1 MTAFTPPPE
10 FGHPDST
17 NGWQAEVGGATADQ
31 HGRPVQVFN
40 LRYLPGF
47 LTRRRNTSTVGQDTD
62 RETDRVG
69 GWLLAGAA
77 LLLLALALAQG
88 YVSYRAQYQFV
99 HAVKHEHLAST
110 LEALGLD
117 TAAVIFA
124 LLALAQA
131 RLGRPAV
138 AERTLNLACV
148 AGSLLMN
155 ALSADVSSAKSVA
168 AWVLPAALYAAAS
181 DRLIAV
187 VRRRALTGHDAD
199 TTSPLT
205 AARGISLWVLR
216 LGLAPVTTCKG
227 FRAWVLD
234 EAPVAPGR
242 RALPAP
248 GPTATPSALPS
259 GERPALEAG
268 PSTPLANGPSSP
280 ASTSSAPSSDGPST
294 ETGRTRSRTRK
305 TSSSRAKTGRS
316 KRSSRTTTRTEVDV
330 TELLPL
336 GRRIAAELAASGEAL
351 TRDTLA
357 AQLRQA
363 GHTAGNA
370 RVGALLTHLKTDP
383 TGPTA
388 EPAASPSISTSAT
401 EGQAA

>member
-1 MTAFTPPPE
+1 MTTFTPPPE
-10 FGHPDST
+10 FGRPDHA
-17 NGWQAEVGGATADQ
+17 NGWQAETAGATSDP

-47 LTRRRNTSTVGQDTD
+47 LTRRRTTTAEDTAAA
-62 RETDRVG
+62 DRVG

-117 TAAVIFA
+117 AAAVIFA

-155 ALSADVSSAKSVA
+155 ALSADIGSAKSVA

-187 VRRRALTGHDAD
+187 VRRRALAGRDTAD
-199 TTSPLT
+199 TTSPLA
-205 AARGISLWVLR
+205 AARGIGLWVLR

-248 GPTATPSALPS
+248 GPSTSPSALPS
-259 GERPALEAG
+259 GERPAIEAG
-268 PSTPLANGPSSP
+268 PSTPSESGPSDR
-280 ASTSSAPSSDGPST
+280 TSVPSAPSSAGPSST
-294 ETGRTRSRTRK
+294 AGRTGTRTRRTPSSRTGG
-305 TSSSRAKTGRS
+305 GRS
-316 KRSSRTTTRTEVDV
+316 KRSSRTSAPAPVDV
-330 TELLPL
+330 TDLIPL
-336 GRRIAAELAASGEAL
+336 GQQIAAELAARGEPL
-351 TRDTLA
+351 TRDSLA

-370 RVGALLTHLKTDP
+370 RVGALLTHLKTD
-383 TGPTA
+383 TA
-388 EPAASPSISTSAT
+388 PADSAASPSDSTTAT

>member
-1 MTAFTPPPE
+1 MTSFTPPPE
-10 FGHPDST
+10 FGRPDRAG
-17 NGWQAEVGGATADQ
+17 GWQAEAAGATSDRN
-31 HGRPVQVFN
+31 GRPVQVFN

-47 LTRRRNTSTVGQDTD
+47 LNRRRTTATD
-62 RETDRVG
+62 PAASGTADRVG

-99 HAVKHEHLAST
+99 HAVKREHLAST

-117 TAAVIFA
+117 AAAVIFA

-155 ALSADVSSAKSVA
+155 ALSADVGSAKSVA

-187 VRRRALTGHDAD
+187 VRRRALAGRDNAD
-199 TTSPLT
+199 TTSPLA
-205 AARGISLWVLR
+205 AARGIGLWVLR

-248 GPTATPSALPS
+248 GAGTGPSALPS
-259 GERPALEAG
+259 AERPALEAG
-268 PSTPLANGPSSP
+268 PSTAPETGPSGSSSTP
-280 ASTSSAPSSDGPST
+280 STSPTAGPST
-294 ETGRTRSRTRK
+294 VTGRTGRGTRKAPSGGRSR
-305 TSSSRAKTGRS
+305 
-316 KRSSRTTTRTEVDV
+316 RSSRTTARTEPDV
-330 TELLPL
+330 TALLPL
-336 GRRIAAELAASGEAL
+336 GRRIAADLAARGEAL

-370 RVGALLTHLKTDP
+370 RVGALLTHLKTDAP
-383 TGPTA
+383 APSTA
-388 EPAASPSISTSAT
+388 DPNASPSETTTAT

>member
-1 MTAFTPPPE
+1 M
-10 FGHPDST
+10 
-17 NGWQAEVGGATADQ
+17 
-31 HGRPVQVFN
+31 QVFN

-47 LTRRRNTSTVGQDTD
+47 LTRRRTPQTATGQDTS
-62 RETDRVG
+62 READRVG

-138 AERTLNLACV
+138 AERTLNMACV

-155 ALSADVSSAKSVA
+155 ALSADVGSAKSVA

-187 VRRRALTGHDAD
+187 VRRRALTGYDAD

-216 LGLAPVTTCKG
+216 LGLAPITTCKG

-248 GPTATPSALPS
+248 GPSVTPSALPS
-259 GERPALEAG
+259 GERPALGA
-268 PSTPLANGPSSP
+268 GPSSP
-280 ASTSSAPSSDGPST
+280 HESGPSNQASTPST
-294 ETGRTRSRTRK
+294 SPSDDSSTTTGRTGARTRK
-305 TSSSRAKTGRS
+305 TSSSRATGGRS
-316 KRSSRTTTRTEVDV
+316 KRSSRTAARAQVDV

-336 GRRIAAELAASGEAL
+336 GRRIAAELAASGEPL
-351 TRDTLA
+351 TRDSLA

-370 RVGALLTHLKTDP
+370 RVGALLTHLKTEP
-383 TGPTA
+383 TEPTTAA
-388 EPAASPSISTSAT
+388 EPAVPDTTPAPAT